1 SVFSSDG
8 GVTWTQIAGNEQ
20 TYNFEGECTG
30 GGGGDCEP
38 GIMELPFDASFN
50 EFAGNMFDVT
60 AIGGEDVEIEGF
72 DVNIDPGTALISVYY
87 REGSYVGFENSS
99 AGWTLMGRETV
110 TSAGE
115 NMPTY
120 VDVGGLIIPDGD
132 TYGIYVTVTDYPSTN
147 MNYTNGNNS
156 FSDTYLQVNTGIGKG
171 NPDFTGATFLERSWN
186 GTIHYCAGEGG
197 GGEPGDCETGT
208 FSSRAAFEAAFSG
221 TLNLEDFAGGPGDL
235 VGCDGPLNSG
245 GNSCFPAGE
254 ILQGI
259 SITTSTPSEPDP
271 TVFLPAGMFGNTI
284 DMVGS
289 NQFASYT
296 IIEFPNNDVSAFG
309 FDLIALLGGGN
320 VKIRIF
326 GTGGLIETLSVNASS
341 QV

>member
-87 REGSYVGFENSS
+87 REGSYIGFENSS
-99 AGWTLMGRETV
+99 AGWTLMGSETV

-132 TYGIYVTVTDYPSTN
+132 TYGIYVTVSDYPSTN

-156 FSDTYLQVNTGIGKG
+156 FSDTYLQVNTGVGKG
-171 NPDFTGATFLERSWN
+171 NPDFTGSTFAERTWN
-186 GTIHYCAGEGG
+186 GNIHYCAGEGG
-197 GGEPGDCETGT
+197 GNPGGECDEENFTSIYENAYT
-208 FSSRAAFEAAFSG
+208 SSTDQGQRIA
-221 TLNLEDFAGGPGDL
+221 TDITVP
-235 VGCDGPLNSG
+235 VG
-245 GNSCFPAGE
+245 
-254 ILQGI
+254 
-259 SITTSTPSEPDP
+259 
-271 TVFLPAGMFGNTI
+271 
-284 DMVGS
+284 
-289 NQFASYT
+289 
-296 IIEFPNNDVSAFG
+296 
-309 FDLIALLGGGN
+309 
-320 VKIRIF
+320 
-326 GTGGLIETLSVNASS
+326 
-341 QV
+341 